1 MLSEETAP
9 QEGALRE
16 SAGPAQ
22 GRRWPGAHVFRIDM
36 RSLALLRIAYGF
48 LLFCDTVVRWT
59 DIRAHYSDFGVL
71 PRQELLELAWNEN
84 WFSLH
89 MASGSLIWLHG
100 LFLLQTVC
108 SIALLIGWRTRLVTV
123 LSWLL
128 LISVHSRN
136 PAVLNGGDIYMRCIL
151 FWMLFLPW
159 GHRWSYDSKWGRGD
173 HLPWMNRISGNS
185 LKGVAALAVVIQIAC
200 VYWFAAL
207 PKTDPSWMVDYSA
220 TQLAL
225 RVDQF
230 VTPAGY
236 LFRDLFDGQLAI
248 LTWAVILWEALGPF
262 LFFFPFDQGQTR
274 TVGILGFM
282 ALHLGFGTMMQLG
295 FFAWIGFL
303 TPLVLLPAWV
313 WDVPLK
319 TLSCWADARFG
330 DGGERESGKWYSVPR
345 ELFFTFF
352 LVYSF
357 VWNLGNEEL
366 QPRQLRVPRQMA
378 WIGHSLRL
386 DQRWNMFSPG
396 PFTEDGWFII
406 EGHFKD
412 GRVLDLFKNGGEISW
427 DKPRNVAGTY
437 KNQRWRKYMMNLWL
451 IENER
456 YRLPFGQYICRL
468 WNKNGRSPR
477 ELSTFSLI
485 YMLETTNLDGSETEP
500 EKRVIW
506 QHWCFEKPSGVEK
519 KAPALL
525 DGGMRQVKPGLQK
538 ALRRQ
543 GRQEPESRGDRAEDS
558 GKPGQDL

>member
-1 MLSEETAP
+1 M
-9 QEGALRE
+9 
-16 SAGPAQ
+16 
-22 GRRWPGAHVFRIDM
+22 V
-36 RSLALLRIAYGF
+36 YGF

-59 DIRAHYSDFGVL
+59 DLRAHYSDFGVL
-71 PRQELLELAWNEN
+71 PREALLKLAWNEN

-89 MASGSLIWLHG
+89 MASGSLVWLHG
-100 LFLLQTVC
+100 LFLLQTLCAV
-108 SIALLIGWRTRLVTV
+108 ALFVGWRTRLMTA

-128 LISVHSRN
+128 LISIHSRN
-136 PAVLNGGDIYMRCIL
+136 PVLLNGGDIYMRCIL

-159 GHRWSYDSKWGRGD
+159 GHRWSWDAKKGRGD
-173 HLPWMNRISGNS
+173 HLPWMNSLSGNS

-207 PKTDPSWMVDYSA
+207 PKTDPSWMVNYSA

-236 LFRDLFDGQLAI
+236 LFRDLFDGQLATF
-248 LTWAVILWEALGPF
+248 TWAVIWWEAWGPF
-262 LFFFPFDQGQTR
+262 LFFYPFDRGQTR

-303 TPLVLLPAWV
+303 TPVVLLPAWV

-319 TLSCWADARFG
+319 SLSRKADERFG
-330 DGGERESGKWYSVPR
+330 IGGDRKSAKWSTLPR
-345 ELFFTFF
+345 ELFFAFF
-352 LVYSF
+352 LVYCF
-357 VWNLGNEEL
+357 AWNLGNEKL
-366 QPRQLRVPRQMA
+366 QPSGLRVPRQLA

-396 PFTEDGWFII
+396 PFTEDGWYII

-412 GRVLDLFKNGGEISW
+412 GRVLDLFKDGVELSW
-427 DKPRNVAGTY
+427 DKPEDVANTY

-451 IENER
+451 SENER

-477 ELSTFSLI
+477 ELSTFDLI
-485 YMLETTNLDGSETEP
+485 YMLETTNLDGSETQP
-500 EKRVIW
+500 EKKVVW
-506 QHWCFEKPSGVEK
+506 QHWCYEKPPEIKIQG
-519 KAPALL
+519 PTLL
-525 DGGMRQVKPGLQK
+525 DGGLRPVKPGLQK
-538 ALRRQ
+538 ALQKQTQRKTEAGSADERQ
-543 GRQEPESRGDRAEDS
+543 
-558 GKPGQDL
+558 